1 MLGAS
6 ISNQGIY
13 YNWSPLF
20 NFNSQELLSISHDLP
35 FPTGYKYFLDNEVGF
50 PLEGDY
56 SNLLGKTYDEI
67 THDPVLFRSLVSL
80 MREVSKF
87 PPSGNVNMVKIAGLN
102 EELIDL
108 IGIHNEY
115 ELGKADYREAIKN
128 KVFNALWRIGADI
141 KNVVSATSPISMGPA
156 QDAAAASTSGQ
167 FSKLVS
173 NENPGARVIL
183 QYQNSIGKDGIGVYA
198 TGIKVFSILLNY
210 YNEKLNKATEDNL
223 NRYTFYNENSENKG
237 TIEVYD
243 NEGNKHIIQQSPTL
257 PNVKVDPTTNPALL
271 SLAEAI
277 IKRGFQED
285 VFLTDSV
292 LLSAATD
299 NAKELILSKI
309 NAGPNLAGMYLH
321 MIMLGFSF
329 NDIAKF
335 MTSPTVQTVNDLM
348 KVNVFDEYHDHAS
361 VDSVVRALEE
371 GPNIRNYFDST
382 SLGNFFKRVQEKLL
396 DSGEEA
402 FDKRGNWIQAIKDR
416 FAEGD
421 SIDDIFPAVSYRE
434 HRFLEEYK
442 YLQKMKNRLDMDR
455 FAEFKKV
462 NRNARETELLGRFY
476 GLNQGMP
483 TDLGGKMSRLNTYE
497 SAITSREQLY
507 KDDKYEK
514 GYNPEVVI
522 KNILN
527 DKPYLSEEQVRA
539 VVNDA
544 VAQGITNGGF
554 SMRKFLDP
562 MNSGYK
568 KSTIAYYNLIK
579 GTWNIFDMIDK
590 IPHFKALFEVYNLTD
605 TTDVNISTKFNLVNS
620 YREALI
626 KENPTYGRAVT
637 KEQLNALGEH
647 VDDVLITGWLAKRNI
662 TFRMDEGQKYI
673 GNDMTLHD
681 IKEGGEV
688 FSLATNDGIANFK
701 LWMERTVIPELH
713 NGMVGDKRV
722 RSLLINQFV
731 QGLSRNRRT
740 DPFTRGNTTYMKLPI
755 DMMNVR
761 TESDQAMFSR
771 YQKDFAALKRINL
784 QGLPL
789 TDWFF
794 LYNLV
799 VNKNK
804 YGADRLTTLLN
815 TFDKTD
821 VSDLLI
827 EYQKYVGQSDYD
839 LDVNMD
845 TFSLED
851 ALIRMAPIISESAK
865 GRARDKYIRMRNE
878 ETGRLELYERDGEDY
893 YEVND
898 IPDPSNIDM
907 RRLYDDYF
915 VIRTPNQNA
924 KMKELVLSRN
934 DSMENI
940 VNKIKSLMERN
951 TIQIRINC

>member
-1 MLGAS
+1 ML
-6 ISNQGIY
+6 
-13 YNWSPLF
+13 L
-20 NFNSQELLSISHDLP
+20 H
-35 FPTGYKYFLDNEVGF
+35 K
-50 PLEGDY
+50 
-56 SNLLGKTYDEI
+56 
-67 THDPVLFRSLVSL
+67 
-80 MREVSKF
+80 
-87 PPSGNVNMVKIAGLN
+87 
-102 EELIDL
+102 
-108 IGIHNEY
+108 
-115 ELGKADYREAIKN
+115 
-128 KVFNALWRIGADI
+128 
-141 KNVVSATSPISMGPA
+141 
-156 QDAAAASTSGQ
+156 
-167 FSKLVS
+167 
-173 NENPGARVIL
+173 
-183 QYQNSIGKDGIGVYA
+183 
-198 TGIKVFSILLNY
+198 
-210 YNEKLNKATEDNL
+210 
-223 NRYTFYNENSENKG
+223 
-237 TIEVYD
+237 
-243 NEGNKHIIQQSPTL
+243 
-257 PNVKVDPTTNPALL
+257 
-271 SLAEAI
+271 
-277 IKRGFQED
+277 
-285 VFLTDSV
+285 V
-292 LLSAATD
+292 LL
-299 NAKELILSKI
+299 
-309 NAGPNLAGMYLH
+309 
-321 MIMLGFSF
+321 
-329 NDIAKF
+329 
-335 MTSPTVQTVNDLM
+335 
-348 KVNVFDEYHDHAS
+348 
-361 VDSVVRALEE
+361 
-371 GPNIRNYFDST
+371 
-382 SLGNFFKRVQEKLL
+382 
-396 DSGEEA
+396 
-402 FDKRGNWIQAIKDR
+402 
-416 FAEGD
+416 
-421 SIDDIFPAVSYRE
+421 
-434 HRFLEEYK
+434 
-442 YLQKMKNRLDMDR
+442 
-455 FAEFKKV
+455 
-462 NRNARETELLGRFY
+462 
-476 GLNQGMP
+476 
-483 TDLGGKMSRLNTYE
+483 
-497 SAITSREQLY
+497 
-507 KDDKYEK
+507 
-514 GYNPEVVI
+514 
-522 KNILN
+522 
-527 DKPYLSEEQVRA
+527 
-539 VVNDA
+539 
-544 VAQGITNGGF
+544 
-554 SMRKFLDP
+554 
-562 MNSGYK
+562 
-568 KSTIAYYNLIK
+568 
-579 GTWNIFDMIDK
+579 FDMIDK

-898 IPDPSNIDM
+898 IPDPSNVDM

-924 KMKELVLSRN
+924 KMKELVLNRN